1 MPPTRPEEG
10 AVDSRQAVD
19 PDVDL
24 HVPRQRRELHA
35 HRSVLP
41 VIALGG
47 MLGAAARHGLELAWP
62 AGTGALPWA
71 TLLTNVSGC
80 LLIGML
86 MVHVVEGGR
95 AHPLLRPFV
104 GVGVLGGYTTF
115 STYTVQTRDL
125 LAGGHEIVALSYLL
139 GTLAAAIL
147 AVVLGVV
154 AARGLLLARRRLSRH
169 RGGSR

>member
-1 MPPTRPEEG
+1 MPPTRPERSAE
-10 AVDSRQAVD
+10 AVD

-24 HVPRQRRELHA
+24 RSPRQRRELHT

-62 AGTGALPWA
+62 PGPGTLPWA

-80 LLIGML
+80 LLIGLL

-95 AHPLLRPFV
+95 AHPLLRPFF
-104 GVGVLGGYTTF
+104 GVGLLGGYTTF

-125 LAGGHEIVALSYLL
+125 LAGGREVVALVYLL
-139 GTLAAAIL
+139 GTLASAML
-147 AVVLGVV
+147 AVLLGVA

>member
-1 MPPTRPEEG
+1 MPPT
-10 AVDSRQAVD
+10 
-19 PDVDL
+19 
-24 HVPRQRRELHA
+24 
-35 HRSVLP
+35 HRSVVP

-47 MLGAAARHGLELAWP
+47 MVGAAARHGLELAWP
-62 AGTGALPWA
+62 AATGAVPWA
-71 TLLTNVSGC
+71 TLVTNVSGC
-80 LLIGML
+80 LLIGLL

-115 STYTVQTRDL
+115 STYAVQTQDL
-125 LAGGHEIVALSYLL
+125 LAGGHGLVALAYLF
-139 GTLAAAIL
+139 GTLASAIV

-154 AARGLLLARRRLSRH
+154 AARGLLLARRRLTHH